1 MRTRWLY
8 LLFWIAVPTVAGLG
22 VAPACAQRVEAVL
35 SHDSVAVGDRITLT
49 LTALHG
55 FGQAP
60 SFPSLAEP
68 DSAFGDL
75 VLVGL
80 ASAGM
85 RMLEPGV
92 RLDSVVYSVTTFALD
107 TARVGPLPVSFDG
120 GATIVRSDPMILPII
135 SLVPQEATAIRDLAA
150 PVEFGRPFWPYFLLG
165 LAVLLISVLVW
176 YIFFRR
182 RKPQVIDADPST
194 PTPRPQDV
202 ALERLRALKN
212 APLATRLQVE
222 SYYVELSDAARTY
235 LEARLEVP
243 ALEITTRE
251 LAQALVD
258 ARIQHMV
265 PGGVPKQVERV
276 LSLADLVKFA
286 DVTPPVEEGRVALG
300 EAVQIVER
308 IETKLDQIVA
318 REPAATS

>member
-8 LLFWIAVPTVAGLG
+8 LLFWIAIPTVARLG
-22 VAPACAQRVEAVL
+22 VAPAFAQRVEAVL
-35 SHDSVAVGDRITLT
+35 SHDSVAIGDRITLT

-55 FGQAP
+55 FGQPP
-60 SFPSLAEP
+60 SFPGLAEP

-75 VLVGL
+75 VPVGL

-85 RMLEPGV
+85 RMLEPGT

-176 YIFFRR
+176 YLLFRR
-182 RKPQVIDADPST
+182 RKPQVIDADPLT
-194 PTPRPQDV
+194 PIPRPQDV
-202 ALERLRALKN
+202 ALDRLHALEN

-300 EAVQIVER
+300 EAVQIVVR
-308 IETKLDQIVA
+308 IETKLGQIVA